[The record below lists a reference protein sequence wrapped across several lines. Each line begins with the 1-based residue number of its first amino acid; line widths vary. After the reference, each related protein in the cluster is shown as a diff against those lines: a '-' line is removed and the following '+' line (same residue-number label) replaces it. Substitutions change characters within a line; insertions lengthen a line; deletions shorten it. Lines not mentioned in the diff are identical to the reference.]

1 MIFKNLKFKNKI
13 LLTFFL
19 VFIILFAIG
28 SPIAYLQL
36 KKTLQFNI
44 DNELQNT
51 TDSVVNF
58 IESAAY
64 VSIKNRLRTIAE
76 KNLDIAQYYYSKY
89 RSGLLTRSEA
99 IKIIEEVF
107 LNQSIGISGYIY
119 CLNGKGVLTVH
130 PKDKMKGS
138 DVSNIDFV
146 QYQLEVKDGYMEY
159 EWKNPG
165 ESQKKPK
172 VLYMV
177 YYKSLDWIISVSAYR
192 EEFNYLVDIND
203 FRESILTYKTGQT
216 GYAYV
221 LDEQG
226 TAVIHPKL
234 EGINLLHQSKQPNGF
249 LKQILKEKN
258 GRVEYEWK
266 NPDELKIR
274 KKIAIFK
281 HLPQYQWIVVSSSY
295 VDEVFSPLITFRFLL
310 IVSLIVIFLVSIG
323 ITYLIIMSVT
333 KPLESLMDKF
343 GKGARG
349 DFSTR
354 MEIGALDEFGKLAQ
368 HFNSFMDQLEKN
380 DKEIKAEIQKNKEAQ
395 AALVENDLKLRGI
408 FNQSYQYA
416 SVLSPAGN
424 LEELNRAGF
433 ELAGKRIKDIIGQP
447 FWQIPWWRHDP
458 DVQQLLKESVIKAG
472 NGEFHRFEITGIS
485 KDDEIRDIDLSIKP
499 LLNNSGEVI
508 SIIAEARDI
517 TEHNKAALERKNMAV
532 QLEKSQKMEAIGTLA
547 GGIAHD
553 FNNILSG
560 ILGHSQLTEINL
572 DNFEKAKGHI
582 AQINKGAQRA
592 AALIQQILTF
602 SRQTDNEKQILTLYH
617 VVKEALKLLGSLIPT
632 TIEINENIVSKAK
645 IMADPTQMHQI
656 IMNLCTNA
664 YHAMGESGGV
674 LSIQLLEVEISQ
686 EKDILD
692 CGIINGKYLKLE
704 ISDTGIGMDEKT
716 MLKAFDPYFT
726 TKEMGKG
733 TGLGLAL
740 VDTIVKEHD
749 GFIKAESTPGKG
761 TSFYIFL
768 PIIEQ
773 EKDYQLP
780 GQEQKIVKGGTE
792 KIMVVDDEKDLRLVV
807 QEFLQDY
814 GYQVTAFENGVKA
827 FEAFEQDLEYFD
839 LIITDMAMPGGMT
852 GMEFSK
858 NVLQLRQEMPIILC
872 TGYSEK
878 FSEQDVISLGV
889 QKYIQKPISNNE
901 LAGFIREILD

>member
-1 MIFKNLKFKNKI
+1 MQL
-13 LLTFFL
+13 
-19 VFIILFAIG
+19 G
-28 SPIAYLQL
+28 SPIAYFQL

-44 DNELQNT
+44 EKELQNT

-119 CLNGKGVLTVH
+119 CLNGKGILQVH
-130 PKDKMKGS
+130 PKDNMKGS
-138 DVSNIDFV
+138 DVSNVDFV

-165 ESQKKPK
+165 EAQKRSK

-177 YYKSLDWIISVSAYR
+177 YYKPLDWIISVSAYR
-192 EEFNYLVDIND
+192 EEFNYLVDIYD

-221 LDEQG
+221 LDEKG
-226 TAVIHPKL
+226 TAVVHPKL
-234 EGINLLHQSKQPNGF
+234 EGINLLQQSKYPNDF

-258 GRVEYEWK
+258 GRIEYEWK
-266 NPDELKIR
+266 NPDELKAR

-281 HLPQYQWIVVSSSY
+281 HLPRYKWIVVSSSY
-295 VDEVFSPLITFRFLL
+295 VGEVFSPLITFRFFL
-310 IVSLIVIFLVSIG
+310 IITLIVIFLVSIG
-323 ITYLIIMSVT
+323 ITYLIVMSVT

-354 MEIGALDEFGKLAQ
+354 MEIGALDEFGRLSQ
-368 HFNSFMDQLEKN
+368 HFNSFMEQLEKN
-380 DKEIKAEIQKNKEAQ
+380 DKKIKIEIQKNKQAQ

-416 SVLSPAGN
+416 CILSPTGN
-424 LEELNRAGF
+424 LEVLNKAGF
-433 ELAGKRIKDIIGQP
+433 ELAGIRIKDIIDKP
-447 FWQIPWWRHDP
+447 FWQIPWWRHDQ
-458 DVQQLLKESVIKAG
+458 DIQQLIKESVIKAG
-472 NGEFHRFEITGIS
+472 TGEFHRYETTGIS
-485 KDDEIRDIDLSIKP
+485 KDDEIRNIDLSITP

-508 SIIAEARDI
+508 AIIAEARDI
-517 TEHNKAALERKNMAV
+517 TEQNRAALERKNMAV

-560 ILGHSQLTEINL
+560 ILGHSQLTEISL
-572 DNFEKAKGHI
+572 DDPVKAKGHI
-582 AQINKGAQRA
+582 AQINKAAQRA
-592 AALIQQILTF
+592 AALVQQILTF
-602 SRQTDNEKQILTLYH
+602 SRQADNEKQILTLYH
-617 VVKEALKLLGSLIPT
+617 VVKEALKLLRSSLPT
-632 TIEINENIVSKAK
+632 TIEIKDNIVSKAK

-656 IMNLCTNA
+656 VMNLCTNA

-674 LSIQLLEVEISQ
+674 LSIQLLAVEISQ
-686 EKDILD
+686 GKDILD
-692 CGIINGKYLKLE
+692 HEIINDKYLKLE
-704 ISDTGIGMDEKT
+704 ISDTGVGMDEKT
-716 MLKAFDPYFT
+716 MLKVFDPYFT

-740 VDTIVKEHD
+740 VDTIVKEHG
-749 GFIKAESTPGKG
+749 GFIKAESTPGTG
-761 TSFYIFL
+761 TSFYVFL
-768 PIIEQ
+768 PLIEHG
-773 EKDYQLP
+773 KDYQSH
-780 GQEQKIVKGGTE
+780 GKKQEVIKGGIE
-792 KIMVVDDEKDLRLVV
+792 KIMVVDDEEDLCMVV
-807 QEFLQDY
+807 KEFLQDY
-814 GYQVTAFENGVKA
+814 GYKVITFENGVKA

-839 LIITDMAMPGGMT
+839 LIITDMTMPGGMT
-852 GMEFSK
+852 GMELSK
-858 NVLQLRQEMPIILC
+858 EVLQLRQNMPIILC
-872 TGYSEK
+872 SGYSEN
-878 FSEQDVISLGV
+878 FSKEDVISLGIR
-889 QKYIQKPISNNE
+889 KYIQKPISNNE
-901 LAGFIREILD
+901 LAGFIREILDKN